1 MSLRIQKAL
10 KAEGFDPGPLDGVR
24 GDKTRAALRQWSDW
38 ANKLPKGIDISAY
51 QPVVDWVTLSI
62 QISFVAIRATVSL
75 SKDTLFAEHWANA
88 KRQKILRSAYHFF
101 APWRDAKE
109 QAQLLWSRIEKDP
122 GELPIT
128 LDVEAVAP
136 KDGKPV
142 SAQQLIDG
150 AGTMVGEVTRLSGR
164 KPIFYTYSA
173 FAQQYQLGRIFGN
186 LPLWIADYREGP
198 PTIEGTGWSQYVFH
212 QHLGDTGRIEG
223 VKGAC
228 DQDRFRG
235 TREELLKLV
244 G

>member
-24 GDKTRAALRQWSDW
+24 GAKTQAALRQWSDW
-38 ANKLPKGIDISAY
+38 ANKLPRGIDISAY
-51 QPVVDWVTLSI
+51 QPVVDWVTLRA
-62 QISFVAIRATVSL
+62 QISFVAIRASVSM
-75 SKDTLFAEHWANA
+75 SKDSLFTEHWAFA
-88 KRQKILRSAYHFF
+88 KASKILRSAYHFF
-101 APWRDAKE
+101 APWRDAKA

-122 GELPIT
+122 GELPVT
-128 LDVEAVAP
+128 LDVEAIAP

-142 SAQQLIDG
+142 TTQQLIDG
-150 AGTMVGEVTRLSGR
+150 TGIMIEEITKLSGR

-173 FAQQYQLGRIFGN
+173 FAQQYQLGRLWGN
-186 LPLWIADYREGP
+186 LPLWLADYREGP
-198 PTIEGTGWSQYVFH
+198 PTVEGTGWSQYTLH
-212 QHLGDTGRIEG
+212 QYLGDTGRIEG

-235 TREELLKLV
+235 TLAELRALA